1 VRRHGTTG
9 GAWVLGLGMMAIAG
23 CMPEGILL
31 TPVSTNRELVEETVI
46 RERGFPSDKIA
57 LIDVTGILMNAYEP
71 QFFGQGE
78 HPVSRLLEQLDKAE
92 RDSHVVAVVLRINS
106 PGGSVT
112 ASELVYQEVVRFRKT
127 TGKPVFAVMMD
138 VAASG
143 GYYVACACDEIWAY
157 GSSVT
162 GSIGVL
168 AQFLDLSGTMQKI
181 GMSAPAITSGPN
193 KDAGSPFRSM
203 TAEQRAIFQSIV
215 DEMYESFVAVVRD
228 GRSGLTE
235 EKVRELADG
244 RVYTAG
250 QALEQGL
257 IDHIG
262 TIRDALAALRERT
275 GSKSV
280 RVVTYRRPLEYRPN
294 YYAQAPGTP
303 PTSVDVNL
311 VKLDASRL
319 PGLGTP
325 QFLYLWA
332 PGH

>member
-1 VRRHGTTG
+1 MRRHGTVG
-9 GAWVLGLGMMAIAG
+9 RAWVFGLGMVAVTG
-23 CMPEGILL
+23 CMPDGILL

-46 RERGFPSDKIA
+46 RERGLPSDKIA
-57 LIDVTGILMNAYEP
+57 VIDVTGILMNAYEP

-92 RDSHVVAVVLRINS
+92 RDPHVVAVVLRINS

-112 ASELVYQEVVRFRKT
+112 ASELVHHEVTRFRKS

-157 GSSVT
+157 SSSVT

-168 AQFLDLSGTMQKI
+168 AQFLDVSGTMQKI
-181 GMSAPAITSGPN
+181 GMNAPAITSGPN
-193 KDAGSPFRSM
+193 KDAGSPFKSM
-203 TAEQRAIFQSIV
+203 TPEQLAIFQTIV
-215 DEMYESFVAVVRD
+215 DEMYDGFVAVVTS
-228 GRSGLTE
+228 GRPGLTE

-250 QALEQGL
+250 QALELGL

-262 TIRDALAALRERT
+262 TIRDALSAMKERT
-275 GSKSV
+275 GSKAV

-294 YYAQAPGTP
+294 YYAQAPGA
-303 PTSVDVNL
+303 PTTGVDVNL
-311 VKLDASRL
+311 IKLDVPSLA
-319 PGLGTP
+319 GLGTP

>member
-1 VRRHGTTG
+1 MRRHGTSG
-9 GAWVLGLGMMAIAG
+9 RAWVFGLGMIAVAG
-23 CMPEGILL
+23 CMPDGILL

-46 RERGFPSDKIA
+46 RERGLPSDKIA
-57 LIDVTGILMNAYEP
+57 VIDVTGILMNAYEP

-92 RDSHVVAVVLRINS
+92 HDGNVVAVVLRINS

-112 ASELVYQEVVRFRKT
+112 ASELVYHEIVRFRKS

-157 GSSVT
+157 NSTVT

-168 AQFLDLSGTMQKI
+168 AQFLDVSGTMQKI
-181 GMSAPAITSGPN
+181 GMDAPAITSGPN
-193 KDAGSPFRSM
+193 KDAGSPFKSM
-203 TAEQRAIFQSIV
+203 TPEQRAIFQTIV
-215 DEMYESFVAVVRD
+215 DEMYNGFVAVVTS
-228 GRSGLTE
+228 GRPGLTE

-250 QALEQGL
+250 QALELGL

-262 TIRDALAALRERT
+262 TIRDALAALKERT
-275 GSKSV
+275 GSKAV

-294 YYAQAPGTP
+294 YYAQAPAAPNAG
-303 PTSVDVNL
+303 VDVNL
-311 VKLDASRL
+311 IKLDVPCLA
-319 PGLGTP
+319 GLGTP

-332 PGH
+332 SGH

>member
-1 VRRHGTTG
+1 MRRHGTG
-9 GAWVLGLGMMAIAG
+9 GRAWVCGLGMIAVAG
-23 CMPEGILL
+23 CMPDGILL

-46 RERGFPSDKIA
+46 REPGLPSDKIA
-57 LIDVTGILMNAYEP
+57 VIDVTGILMNAYEP

-92 RDSHVVAVVLRINS
+92 RDPHVVAVVLRINS

-112 ASELVYQEVVRFRKT
+112 ASELVHQEIARFRKS
-127 TGKPVFAVMMD
+127 TGKPVFAMMMD

-157 GSSVT
+157 NSTVT

-168 AQFLDLSGTMQKI
+168 AQFLDVSGTMQKI
-181 GMSAPAITSGPN
+181 GMNAPAITSGPN
-193 KDAGSPFRSM
+193 KDAGSPFKSM
-203 TAEQRAIFQSIV
+203 TPEQRAIFQTIV
-215 DEMYESFVAVVRD
+215 DDMYDGFVAVVTS
-228 GRSGLTE
+228 GRPGLTE

-250 QALEQGL
+250 QALKLGL

-262 TIRDALAALRERT
+262 TIRDALAALKQRT
-275 GSKSV
+275 GSKAV

-294 YYAQAPGTP
+294 YYAQAPGAPSTG
-303 PTSVDVNL
+303 VDVNL
-311 VKLDASRL
+311 IKLDVPGLA
-319 PGLGTP
+319 GLGTP